1 MSSSSAQK
9 QDCVVIGGGPAGLT
23 AALYLARF
31 LRTVTVIDAQHG
43 RARMIPMTHNLGA
56 FPSGI
61 SGLNLLERMQSH
73 ATEYGVTFRTEMVF
87 SVNAE
92 NGSFQIET
100 KSGIFTAL
108 TMVLATGVVN
118 HRPPL
123 AIKDH
128 DAGLACGLI
137 RYCPVCDGFEIRDKR
152 IAVLGSG
159 NHGFNE
165 ARFIRHYS
173 PFVTLI
179 APAGNQAVARDG
191 ISVPEAPLK
200 DLAIVNQ
207 EVVVTLKNG
216 QISRFDALY
225 VALGTTPN
233 SDLALALGLRMDHDG
248 YIVVDD
254 KQKTSIDRVYAIGD
268 VVQGLDQIATAMGQ
282 GAAAATAIHNEL
294 RDA

>member
-1 MSSSSAQK
+1 MSSSAQK
-9 QDCVVIGGGPAGLT
+9 QDCVVIGGGPAGVT

-31 LRTVTVIDAQHG
+31 LRTVTVIDAQNG

-56 FPSGI
+56 FPNGI
-61 SGLNLLERMQSH
+61 SGLKLLERMQSH
-73 ATEYGVTFRTEMVF
+73 ATEYGVTARTEMVS
-87 SVNAE
+87 SVDAE
-92 NGSFQIET
+92 NDSFQIT
-100 KSGIFTAL
+100 TRSGVFAAL
-108 TMVLATGVVN
+108 TVIFATGVTN

-128 DAGLACGLI
+128 DAGLARGLI

-191 ISVPEAPLK
+191 IGVPDAPLK

-207 EVVVTLKNG
+207 EVVVTLTNG
-216 QISRFDALY
+216 EICRFDTLY

-233 SDLALALGLRMDHDG
+233 SDLASALGLRLEHDG

-254 KQKTSIDRVYAIGD
+254 KQKTSMDRVYAIGD
-268 VVQGLDQIATAMGQ
+268 VVNGLDQIATAMGQ

-294 RDA
+294 RGA